1 MKSMRGRFSHRYWL
15 FVPLVAVFL
24 SMTLAAQDNP
34 ASSPESNKKNK
45 KDAEAP
51 GLSAKDKKR
60 QQESLKNELS
70 GAYKKWLEEDV
81 GYIITDEERS
91 VFKKLAND
99 EEREQFI
106 EQFWLRRNPDPES
119 SQNDFKEEHY
129 RRIAYTNQHFASGI
143 PGWKTDRGRIY
154 IMYGPPDEIDAHPSG
169 GYYERPIEEGGGST
183 STYPFETW
191 RYRYIEGVGQN
202 IELEFVDPTMSGEYH
217 MTMDPSEKDA
227 LLYVPGAGL
236 SLMEQMG
243 LADKTQRF
251 TRTDGT
257 HLPQRMI
264 DSSPGAGYESE
275 NGTEFGRLA
284 LFANVQK
291 PPAIKFKDLEE
302 VVTTNIRYNLLPF
315 QVRTDYVKVTDDTVL
330 AAVTLSVQNR
340 TLSFQDTKGVQHA
353 SVNVFGRISTIT
365 HRVVQTFEDTISL
378 DIPQSLLEQSLDKP
392 SVYWKSLPLRSGV
405 YRLSLA
411 VKDVNSGN
419 LGTLELRLDVPQFR
433 EEQLA
438 TSSLILADLIEKVP
452 SKNIGAGPFVIGG
465 TKVRPVVGDTF
476 RRDQKLGIYMEVYN
490 LKPDASGRKPSAT
503 IQYSLLKNSQSVLE
517 LEEDASKLPEASPN
531 QTIIEKTMPLASL
544 EPGKYTM
551 KVTVTDT
558 LGKRTIAP
566 AADFILQ

>member
-1 MKSMRGRFSHRYWL
+1 
-15 FVPLVAVFL
+15 
-24 SMTLAAQDNP
+24 
-34 ASSPESNKKNK
+34 
-45 KDAEAP
+45 
-51 GLSAKDKKR
+51 
-60 QQESLKNELS
+60 
-70 GAYKKWLEEDV
+70 
-81 GYIITDEERS
+81 
-91 VFKKLAND
+91 
-99 EEREQFI
+99 
-106 EQFWLRRNPDPES
+106 
-119 SQNDFKEEHY
+119 
-129 RRIAYTNQHFASGI
+129 
-143 PGWKTDRGRIY
+143 
-154 IMYGPPDEIDAHPSG
+154 
-169 GYYERPIEEGGGST
+169 
-183 STYPFETW
+183 
-191 RYRYIEGVGQN
+191 
-202 IELEFVDPTMSGEYH
+202 MSGEYH